1 MWPLPHFLQATRQY
15 LQANGLF
22 LAILAASVA
31 GHASL
36 KWIGFATA
44 LEPQMAELERGLTSV
59 QVHWIAASE
68 AVETAETA
76 ESDEF
81 QELPEIAE
89 TELLPDEEV
98 SAEVPVDLPR
108 PAPAEILPDRQDRQ
122 ATRQL
127 PERARAAREPDGSRN
142 SAAADRQI
150 PERAVHSPPHTYP
163 PAETQ
168 PPQQTA
174 PADRPVRELNLDA
187 DVPLTV
193 VSEEAS
199 GQEVPPSFLTRPL
212 PPYPRELLLQ
222 GVEGTVQVR
231 VTIDRRGQVTE
242 TALHRSSGYP
252 EMDASALQT
261 VRRWTFQPARRGN
274 VAVATS
280 VIVPVEFTIR
290 VRNRGR

>member
-1 MWPLPHFLQATRQY
+1 
-15 LQANGLF
+15 
-22 LAILAASVA
+22 
-31 GHASL
+31 
-36 KWIGFATA
+36 
-44 LEPQMAELERGLTSV
+44 MAELESGLTSV

-68 AVETAETA
+68 AVETAESDETD

-81 QELPEIAE
+81 QELPETAE

-98 SAEVPVDLPR
+98 PAEVPVDLP
-108 PAPAEILPDRQDRQ
+108 PPTPAEILPERQDRE
-122 ATRQL
+122 ATRRL
-127 PERARAAREPDGSRN
+127 PGRARAAREPNGLRN
-142 SAAADRQI
+142 SAVAEPQI
-150 PERAVHSPPHTYP
+150 PDRAVHSTPHP
-163 PAETQ
+163 NSPAETL
-168 PPQQTA
+168 PPLRTA
-174 PADRPVRELNLDA
+174 PTDRPVRELNLDA